1 PIMVDRTGP
10 SGQIQIEVG
19 IVHDWV
25 REISVTLIDPT
36 GSKHKLKGFGGSG
49 VNLFETYYLDL
60 GDLPSD
66 GEWNLQVKDLG
77 PFATGS
83 IDYWRIIFP

>member
-1 PIMVDRTGP
+1 MVDRTEV
-10 SGQIQIEVG
+10 SGQIQVEVG
-19 IVHDWV
+19 IQHNWI

-36 GSKHKLKGFGGSG
+36 GAKHTLKGFGGSG
-49 VNLFETYYLDL
+49 IDLIETYNLDL
-60 GDLPSD
+60 GDLPSA

-77 PFATGS
+77 PFASGN